1 MCDQAGHGFLSFP
14 NTYKGIFF
22 FFKSDVKALSS
33 WYEEL
38 KVANSAFHNDVH
50 FIKHDIQ
57 GCIFKIC
64 RNFTY
69 EVVNN
74 VEN

>member
-14 NTYKGIFF
+14 NTYKGII

-38 KVANSAFHNDVH
+38 KVANSAFHNVGWQRQPFNIIAH
-50 FIKHDIQ
+50 N
-57 GCIFKIC
+57 C
-64 RNFTY
+64 RLR
-69 EVVNN
+69 
-74 VEN
+74 